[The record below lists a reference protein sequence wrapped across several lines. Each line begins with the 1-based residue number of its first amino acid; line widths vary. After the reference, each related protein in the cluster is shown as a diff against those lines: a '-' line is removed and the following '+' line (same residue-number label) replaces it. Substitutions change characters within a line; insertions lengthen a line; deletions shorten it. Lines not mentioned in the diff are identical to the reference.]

1 MDEPEVNQH
10 GGSMSRALGTCPGFS
25 ETNGDTRWPFA
36 PDSRTLSGACSP
48 CQGGRQTGFTLESDR
63 LGGLRREAAPAPY
76 TLDSLPTPIHPASRR
91 ALSESLEITGRSP
104 ILPSHNPELSTLA
117 SYPLMWRRVP
127 PALGHRPV
135 KQLTQVPIPS

>member
-10 GGSMSRALGTCPGFS
+10 RGSMRRALGTCPGFS
-25 ETNGDTRWPFA
+25 ETNGDARWPFA
-36 PDSRTLSGACSP
+36 PDSRILSGACSP

-76 TLDSLPTPIHPASRR
+76 TLDSLPTPVHPASRR

-104 ILPSHNPELSTLA
+104 ILPSHNPEKMNAVALNLGFIPLNVEA
-117 SYPLMWRRVP
+117 S
-127 PALGHRPV
+127 
-135 KQLTQVPIPS
+135 PSSSGAQTG